1 MPAIEIRPTIASDL
15 PRLMGIDHAITSE
28 YVWQLELHRES
39 GMISVMFREVRL
51 PRAVTVNYPHNPF
64 ALADEWTRKAAVFTV
79 LARNDPVG
87 YLCLEEHPASMAWIT
102 DLVVAPAWRRRGLAS
117 ALLEVARGWA
127 REHAQ
132 RQLFLEM
139 QSKNQAAIHLAQ
151 KHGYAF
157 CGYNDHYY
165 VTQDVALFFSKALK

>member
-64 ALADEWTRKAAVFTV
+64 ALADEWTRKAAMFTV

-87 YLCLEEHPASMAWIT
+87 YLCLEERPASHGL
-102 DLVVAPAWRRRGLAS
+102 DHRPVVAPAWRRRGLAG

-151 KHGYAF
+151 KHGYEF